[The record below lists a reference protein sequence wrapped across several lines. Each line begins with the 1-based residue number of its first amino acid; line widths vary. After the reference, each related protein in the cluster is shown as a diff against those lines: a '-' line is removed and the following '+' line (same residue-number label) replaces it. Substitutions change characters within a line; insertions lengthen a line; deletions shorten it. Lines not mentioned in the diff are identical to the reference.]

1 MPNLETLTTV
11 SEASHL
17 LAGDLVAIAF
27 MLFLFAVTV
36 GAIAGMPLWFA
47 YVVGYEKGQTAAQES
62 HKHAEQYREIC
73 NLKRKVR
80 DLKSDGRCQNTVF
93 LAREG

>member
-1 MPNLETLTTV
+1 MPDLETLTTV

-27 MLFLFAVTV
+27 MIFMFAVTV
-36 GAIAGMPLWFA
+36 GAIVGMPLWFA
-47 YVVGYEKGQTAAQES
+47 YVAGYENGRTAARES
-62 HKHAEQYREIC
+62 HKQAEQYREIC
-73 NLKRKVR
+73 NLKRTVR